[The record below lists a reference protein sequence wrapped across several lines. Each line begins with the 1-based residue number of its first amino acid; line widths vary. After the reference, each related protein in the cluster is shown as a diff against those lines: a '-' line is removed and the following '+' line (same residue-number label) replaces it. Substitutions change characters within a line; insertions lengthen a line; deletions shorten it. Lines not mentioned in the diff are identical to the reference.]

1 VFGLAGAADS
11 SLADSVGA
19 MTSRSF
25 RRIGSGTSKR
35 GLRSN
40 FRDSKLSAIIFAYSR
55 SNSASASGSN
65 SSSCRVTTMVSSSS
79 ESDPGAEA
87 NASPLVV
94 AYRFC

>member
-1 VFGLAGAADS
+1 MFGFEGTAGS
-11 SLADSVGA
+11 SLADSVIA
-19 MTSRSF
+19 MTSRSL

-79 ESDPGAEA
+79 ESEA

-94 AYRFC
+94 AC